1 MEWWQIVM
9 MVVVVLLMAA
19 VAAIVGAIAYA
30 NGRNEGRELTVRAFH
45 DDESRQSLFGDDV
58 PIREAEL
65 GLVRVMP
72 DAVIV
77 CDYAGRV
84 RYASPAANA
93 AGLVEHDRITSDEV
107 RDVLSLTVSDG
118 TTREREVTIPLSVD
132 GRVPSD
138 IVESDGRGVRAGDD
152 VPSMMRYLRVRVGSV
167 CDDLYAIFVNDVSE
181 RRRFEAVRRDFVTN
195 VSHELK
201 TPAGAISL
209 LAETIADA
217 SDDPK
222 AVRYFAGRVSKES
235 ARLTELVHRLIDLQ
249 RAQSGDDRHVELKR
263 VPLLPIVRDAIG
275 ENAVQAKARDITIRL
290 TLDGRSVP
298 LDAGEG
304 IGADGADSGDAG
316 ETGDGVDGG
325 QGAAGGDAGDEI
337 AATADGGDAVAAHD
351 DAADSAQLGP
361 VADVEPESLKTAV
374 KNLVENAIHYSPEH
388 TMVVVAVASDGG
400 RVLIRVVDQGIG
412 IPAASLGRI
421 FERFYRV
428 DPARSRATGGSGL
441 GLSITRHC
449 VQECGGTI
457 SVWSREGEGSTFT
470 IVLPKPKDGNDGDG
484 GDDHAAAAGSAED
497 GVADAVDSG
506 DAAYHAAADA
516 ASVDAS
522 DDASDGSRAD

>member
-1 MEWWQIVM
+1 MEWWQIVL

-152 VPSMMRYLRVRVGSV
+152 VPSMMRYLRVRVGSM

-304 IGADGADSGDAG
+304 IGGGISGGDGADGATG
-316 ETGDGVDGG
+316 GDG
-325 QGAAGGDAGDEI
+325 GDEI
-337 AATADGGDAVAAHD
+337 AAAAAGDAAAAHVGDVAA
-351 DAADSAQLGP
+351 AQLGP

-497 GVADAVDSG
+497 GVADAASG
-506 DAAYHAAADA
+506 DAAHHTAADA
-516 ASVDAS
+516 AS